1 MTATLAAPAA
11 PAVQPVRFREW
22 QREALDAVREAWYE
36 RGLVRIAGVAATGLG
51 KTTVIGATIKEE
63 VDKGGRVLVLA
74 HRDMLLAQIRD
85 TVHRFDP
92 TIGVGWVQGAKSQ
105 VRYPVTV
112 AMVQTFGSRV
122 RTIARMR
129 EILDDPSRE
138 REHTK
143 ARRRLQSAARKLP
156 QRPTLVIV
164 DECHRTM
171 AQSYLDVLT
180 WAGCFDEDDP
190 TRLLGLTATFTRG
203 DKRGL
208 ADVYEKVVFTYGIG
222 YGVAQGYLVPPRG
235 IAVKATHVDLDKA
248 RTSRG
253 DYTDSDLG
261 EMVVQ
266 DVDEI
271 VRGWLDHAF
280 VDEQAHPGFR
290 PPGERI
296 GGRLYHC
303 TAAFVPTVA
312 SAEALA
318 LAFQTAGVP
327 AEYLT
332 GDTPTGE
339 RDAMY
344 ARLAAGETKVLVNV
358 YVLVEGWD
366 CPQVSC
372 VLMARPTKLP
382 GVYQQAVGRCL
393 RLCPEIGK
401 PYGLV
406 LDVVGT
412 SRRNTLQTLVDLLPS
427 AEYRPLVEA
436 CEVCGGYTA
445 KSAPAV
451 ARAIA
456 EGYDACLCP
465 CRVCGEIR
473 PECTCKP
480 ERDPDGGRIRLQG
493 PAAYEEIDLL
503 GGADGLAASPLH
515 WLKTPGGVCFVDA
528 GQYLAAVVEVGER
541 ADGTK
546 LYRAGY
552 CTYWPGGE
560 SGDLVD
566 VAGVPMAEARAAVED
581 WARTQ
586 PHCYPRAAR
595 WRHTRERA
603 SEKAQLVARR
613 LGIAHPERYTKGG
626 LADAIAIE
634 RARRRFDR

>member
-1 MTATLAAPAA
+1 MTATLAAPA
-11 PAVQPVRFREW
+11 PAVVLREW
-22 QREALDAVREAWYE
+22 QREALAAVHDCWG

-51 KTTVIGATIKEE
+51 KTTVIGSLTREE
-63 VDKGGRVLVLA
+63 VVDRGGRVLVLA
-74 HRDMLLAQIRD
+74 HRDMLLDQIRD

-92 TIGVGWVQGAKSQ
+92 TIGVGWLQGARSE
-105 VRYPVTV
+105 VRQPVTV
-112 AMVQTFGSRV
+112 AMVQTIANRV
-122 RTIARMR
+122 RAIVKARETLESPVASDVDKR
-129 EILDDPSRE
+129 
-138 REHTK
+138 K
-143 ARRRLQSAARKLP
+143 ARRKLQTAARKLP
-156 QRPTLVIV
+156 PRPTLVIV

-208 ADVYEKVVFTYGIG
+208 GDVYQDVAFTYGIP
-222 YGVAQGYLVPPRG
+222 YGIEQGYLVPPRG
-235 IAVKATHVDLDKA
+235 IAVKAAHVDLDKA

-253 DYTDSDLG
+253 DYTDGDLG
-261 EMVVQ
+261 EMVAQ

-271 VRGWLDHAF
+271 ARAWLDNAF
-280 VDEQAHPGFR
+280 VDELAHPGFR

-312 SAEALA
+312 SAEALTDA
-318 LAFQTAGVP
+318 FLAVGVP
-327 AEYLT
+327 AECLT
-332 GDTPTGE
+332 GDTPKRE

-344 ARLAAGETKVLVNV
+344 ARLATGVTKVLVNV
-358 YVLVEGWD
+358 FVLVEGWD

-436 CEVCGGYTA
+436 CEICGGYTA

-503 GGADGLAASPLH
+503 GGADGLAASPLN

-528 GQYLAAVVEVGER
+528 GRYLAAVVEVGER

-552 CTYWPGGE
+552 CTDSPRDRGV
-560 SGDLVD
+560 DLVD
-566 VAGVPMAEARAAVED
+566 PAGVPMAEARAAVEE
-581 WARTQ
+581 WARRQ

-603 SEKAQLVARR
+603 SEAAQHVARR
-613 LGIAHPERYTKGG
+613 WGITDPGSYTKGG
-626 LADAIAIE
+626 LADAISIA
-634 RARRRFDR
+634 RATHRFDR